1 LQQVLRMAVLIVAIF
16 TTSTSGFAQPS
27 IKTAVKEPSASAST
41 APGQTNAL
49 AMSSAANPR
58 SLMERVRAAVVA
70 DDPAALG
77 PLVEW
82 PPQYSAKQRETA
94 KTQLADVLNRFGDF
108 NPPLISSSPLGDPD
122 NGDDPTKETVGTIN
136 TGKIKVPIVLQN
148 FNTTANASA
157 GSWRISRQTIEN
169 LPNIESQ
176 PPSWIESI
184 ITSGPYGKALMTELA
199 GLEIWQWLGALLFL
213 FACILLGKVIAWS
226 VDKALARSSR
236 LGRWRSDG
244 TAQGLTV
251 PVAVVIA
258 ATVFRVVLPSLG
270 IPIEY
275 RETLLTAIRLVQI
288 FFVTLLFIRLVHIGF
303 LAYTH
308 MLHKADRA
316 AASALLPPL
325 RKAIKTIVWLGG
337 LITAMRAVGFDVSAI
352 IAGLG
357 VGGLAVALASQKTV
371 ENLFG
376 GISVVLDQPVRVGE
390 TGKYGAITGVVEDI
404 GLRSTRIRTPDRSIV
419 TIPNAEFSQIQIE
432 NLTSRDRIRYTM
444 ILGIRYDTSMSQLR
458 MLLHKLR
465 ELLAKHPRVLP
476 EPRRVTFLNLGASA
490 IEIEILAYIDT
501 PDYDRYLEIREELNF
516 SVLDIVAECGTECA
530 YPTQSTYSAV
540 LEPLSQ
546 QARQTADAYIAKH
559 TGKPST

>member
-1 LQQVLRMAVLIVAIF
+1 MLAI
-16 TTSTSGFAQPS
+16 STLALAQPNLKIS
-27 IKTAVKEPSASAST
+27 IKEQSAST
-41 APGQTNAL
+41 APAPSQTNIPIIT
-49 AMSSAANPR
+49 STSNPR
-58 SLMERVRAAVVA
+58 ALIERVRAAVVA

-82 PPQYSAKQRETA
+82 PPQYSAKQRELA
-94 KTQLADVLNRFGDF
+94 KTQLVDILNRFGDF
-108 NPPLISSSPLGDPD
+108 NPTLISSNPLGDPD
-122 NGDDPTKETVGTIN
+122 NGDDPTKENVGTIN

-148 FNTTANASA
+148 FNNSPNTTV

-176 PPSWIESI
+176 QPSWIERI
-184 ITSGPYGKALMTELA
+184 VTSSPYGKVLMTELA
-199 GLEIWQWLGALLFL
+199 GLEIRQWLGTILFL
-213 FACILLGKVIAWS
+213 LACILLGRIIAWT

-236 LGRWRSDG
+236 LGRWRTDG

-251 PVAVVIA
+251 PVAVVVA
-258 ATVFRVVLPSLG
+258 ATIFRVVLPSLG

-275 RETLLTAIRLVQI
+275 RQALITAIRITQI
-288 FFVTLLFIRLVHIGF
+288 FFVTLLFVRLIHIGF

-308 MLHKADRA
+308 MLQKADRA

-337 LITAMRAVGFDVSAI
+337 TITAMRAVGFDVSAI

-432 NLTSRDRIRYTM
+432 NLTSRDRIRYTLL
-444 ILGIRYDTSMSQLR
+444 LGIRYDTSTSQVR
-458 MLLHKLR
+458 MLLYKLR
-465 ELLAKHPRVLP
+465 ELLANHPLILP
-476 EPRRVTFLNLGASA
+476 DQRRVTFLNLGASA
-490 IEIEILAYIDT
+490 LEIEILAYINT
-501 PDYDRYLEIREELNF
+501 PDYERYLQIREELNF
-516 SVLDIVAECGTECA
+516 AVLAIVAECGTECA

-540 LEPLSQ
+540 LEPITQ
-546 QARQTADAYIAKH
+546 QARQTADAYVAKYA
-559 TGKPST
+559 GKTSI

>member
-1 LQQVLRMAVLIVAIF
+1 MQLVHRIAVLLVGIF
-16 TTSTSGFAQPS
+16 ITTTSGSAQPNLKANS
-27 IKTAVKEPSASAST
+27 KEQSATA
-41 APGQTNAL
+41 APAPAQTNAL
-49 AMSSAANPR
+49 AMTSTANPR
-58 SLMERVRAAVVA
+58 SLMERVRSAVVA
-70 DDPAALG
+70 EDPAALG

-82 PPQYSAKQRETA
+82 PPQYSSKQRELA
-94 KTQLADVLNRFGDF
+94 KTQLVDVLNRFGDF
-108 NPPLISSSPLGDPD
+108 NPSLISSSPLGDPD
-122 NGDDPTKETVGTIN
+122 SGDDPSKETVGTIN

-148 FNTTANASA
+148 FNTTANTNA
-157 GSWRISRQTIEN
+157 GSWRISRQTIES
-169 LPNIESQ
+169 LTDIESQ
-176 PPSWIESI
+176 PPSWIESV
-184 ITSGPYGKALMTELA
+184 ITAGPYGKALMTQVA
-199 GLEIWQWLGALLFL
+199 GLEIWQWLGAILFL

-244 TAQGLTV
+244 TAQGLTI

-275 RETLLTAIRLVQI
+275 RETILSGIRLVQI
-288 FFVTLLFIRLVHIGF
+288 FFVTLLFVRLVHIGF
-303 LAYTH
+303 QAYTH

-325 RKAIKTIVWLGG
+325 RKALKTIVWLGG
-337 LITAMRAVGFDVSAI
+337 MITAMRAIGFDVSAI
-352 IAGLG
+352 VAGLG

-390 TGKYGAITGVVEDI
+390 TGKYGAIAGVVEDI

-458 MLLHKLR
+458 MLLHRLR
-465 ELLAKHPRVLP
+465 ELLATHPMVLADA
-476 EPRRVTFLNLGASA
+476 RRVTFLNIGASA
-490 IEIEILAYIDT
+490 LEIEILAYINT
-501 PDYDRYLEIREELNF
+501 PDYERYLEIREELNF
-516 SVLDIVAECGTECA
+516 SILEIVAECGTECA
-530 YPTQSTYSAV
+530 YPTQATYSTV
-540 LEPLSQ
+540 LEPLSREKRL
-546 QARQTADAYIAKH
+546 AAEAYLAKT
-559 TGKPST
+559 TGKPK